1 MKTKHRIP
9 EPVVT
14 VERFYTQYAST
25 LGLKLLAGATGL
37 RKRINEGSVNRP
49 GLKLAGFRKYFAH
62 HRVQVIGDGETC
74 YLKSLRPDRRLA
86 RIESLFQA
94 QIPCLIFARNLNPS
108 RDVLALAEKYRT
120 AVFKSPMITMDLIN
134 RATLVLDMEFSPH
147 TTEPATMV
155 DILGIGVL
163 IKGKSGIGKSECALS
178 LLERGYSLVSDDV
191 TRVHVLDGRE
201 LIGTSAELTRHLM
214 EVRGLGI
221 INVQQIFGV
230 GAIRN
235 EKRVDL
241 VVSLKLWQKADDL
254 DRVGSHRKTYDIL
267 GIPVPH
273 VIIPV
278 SPGRDIARL
287 IEVAALD
294 QKLKTM
300 GHNTAQELNTRLI
313 EQMRSEPRL

>member
-1 MKTKHRIP
+1 MKTKRKIP
-9 EPVVT
+9 AAVVT
-14 VERFYTQYAST
+14 VERFYTQHAST
-25 LGLKLLAGATGL
+25 LGLKLLAGASGL
-37 RKRINEGSVNRP
+37 RRRIQEGAVNRP

-62 HRVQVIGDGETC
+62 HRVQVVGNGEIF
-74 YLKSLRPDRRLA
+74 YLKSLRRDRRSA
-86 RIESLFQA
+86 QIESLFKA
-94 QIPCLIFARNLNPS
+94 RIPCLIFARGLNPL
-108 RDVLALAEKYRT
+108 REVLALAEKYHT
-120 AVFKSPMITMDLIN
+120 AVFKSPLITMNLIN
-134 RATLVLDMEFSPH
+134 KATLVLDMEFSPH
-147 TTEPATMV
+147 TTQPGTMV

-163 IKGKSGIGKSECALS
+163 IKGESGIGKSECALS
-178 LLERGYSLVSDDV
+178 LLERGYSLVSDDA
-191 TRVHVLDGRE
+191 TRLHVLDGRE
-201 LIGTSAELTRHLM
+201 LVGTSADLTRHLM

-241 VVSLKLWQKADDL
+241 VVTLKEWQKVSEM
-254 DRVGSHRKTYDIL
+254 DRLGSHRKAYDIL

-300 GHNTAQELNTRLI
+300 GHNTAQELNALLI
-313 EQMRSEPRL
+313 ERMRSEPRL